1 MLSMVLEEK
10 QRTLQDHRR
19 KPTLTLRRKK
29 SFAGGM
35 THQLRPTGLVS
46 LQVRAEVRRHCW
58 QDKDF
63 FKKKENIMWRPPKLF
78 RKY

>member
-19 KPTLTLRRKK
+19 KPTPTLREKK

-35 THQLRPTGLVS
+35 THQLTPIGLVS
-46 LQVRAEVRRHCW
+46 MPGKSRTAGRT
-58 QDKDF
+58 KIKK
-63 FKKKENIMWRPPKLF
+63 KKKE
-78 RKY
+78 RKYYAETPKIL